1 MERFKTLPGR
11 RAAVLASAVAVACF
25 GAAGAASANTTT
37 TTTARTTTAAV
48 GNGKAVA
55 VSPLSPRRAYVRGP

>member
-37 TTTARTTTAAV
+37 TARTTTAAV